1 VTDVAVLALAGS
13 ATAFATGFGALP
25 VSRLGARA
33 HTLRPALWG
42 LTVGL
47 MSVASVVGLLLPAL
61 EEGSTGAVA
70 GGFAVGVAFL
80 LVSRRLLEARDVHV
94 GALSGAGVRRSVLVF
109 AVLLVHSL
117 PEGFAIGTAYASGT
131 EGLGLFVILAIALQ
145 NVPEGTSVAIPME
158 AAGFRPRQQFW
169 AAVLTSAPQP
179 VGALVAYGLVQEI
192 EGLLPFS
199 FAFAAGAMLC
209 LVAVE
214 LAPEAFRRQTLPA
227 SLAGTAAGALLML
240 VLAALLGV

>member
-1 VTDVAVLALAGS
+1 MDVAVLALAGTG
-13 ATAFATGFGALP
+13 TALATGLGALP
-25 VSRLGARA
+25 VSRLGAHA
-33 HTLRPALWG
+33 DVLRPALWG

-47 MSVASVVGLLLPAL
+47 MSVASVVGLLIPAFD
-61 EEGSTGAVA
+61 EGSVGAVA
-70 GGFAVGVAFL
+70 AGFAVGVGFL
-80 LVSRRLLEARDVHV
+80 LVSRAALESRDVHV
-94 GALSGAGVRRSVLVF
+94 GRLRGAGVRRSVLVF

-117 PEGFAIGTAYASGT
+117 PEGLAIGTAYASDT

-158 AAGFRPRQQFW
+158 AAGFRPGQQFW

-179 VGALVAYGLVQEI
+179 IGAILAYVLVEEV
-192 EGLLPFS
+192 EGLLAFS

-214 LAPEAFRRQTLPA
+214 LAPEAFRRGGRWMA
-227 SLAGTAAGALLML
+227 FAGTAAGALLML
-240 VLAALLGV
+240 ALAAVLGV